1 MSNPLL
7 GPLLGYASRLRF
19 PTLFLITAVLFVVDV
34 IVPDFVPF
42 ADEIL
47 LGLGTLLLS
56 TWKKRPP
63 AAGS

>member
-1 MSNPLL
+1 MATPLL
-7 GPLLGYASRLRF
+7 GPLLAYASRLRF
-19 PTLFLITAVLFVVDV
+19 PTLFLITIVLFVVDV
-34 IVPDFVPF
+34 IIPDIVPF

-63 AAGS
+63 AGS